1 MSSMLT
7 AAALR
12 AGKHVLCEK
21 PLAMNSRESA
31 ELVRIAADSGRAA
44 GVAYNTRFY
53 PLCHEAVDRIR
64 AGFLGEVLHVNG
76 AYVQD
81 WLLKDTD
88 FNWRVLAEDGGELR
102 AVADIGT
109 HWLDL
114 IQFITGHRIV
124 QVFADLRTVNTTRQ
138 RPRGGVETFSGT
150 SNSYNTTESIAIT
163 TDDCGCVML
172 RFDNGA
178 NGCLWVSQTTAGRK
192 NCLRFELAGSQ
203 EAFSWNSEAPNELWI
218 GHRDRPNELLIRDP
232 SLLRDSARTI
242 TNYPGGHNEGFPDT
256 FKQLFRSFYGY
267 IAAGNFQDPPPFPT
281 FADGHREIVLCEAVL
296 ESHRAQRW
304 ITIEEAA
311 P

>member
-7 AAALR
+7 VAALR

-44 GVAYNTRFY
+44 GVAYNIRFY
-53 PLCHEAVDRIR
+53 PLCHEAADRIR

-102 AVADIGT
+102 AVADVET

-124 QVFADLRTVNTTRQ
+124 QVFADLRTVNTTR
-138 RPRGGVETFSGT
+138 RVRSPTTPAATTKAFRIRSSNCFAVSTAISRLAISKTRHRFPRSPTATVRS
-150 SNSYNTTESIAIT
+150 SSVRRSCKAIAH
-163 TDDCGCVML
+163 
-172 RFDNGA
+172 N
-178 NGCLWVSQTTAGRK
+178 AG
-192 NCLRFELAGSQ
+192 
-203 EAFSWNSEAPNELWI
+203 
-218 GHRDRPNELLIRDP
+218 
-232 SLLRDSARTI
+232 SLLRRPPLEQNSGGCRPWGHFDQGG
-242 TNYPGGHNEGFPDT
+242 PGE
-256 FKQLFRSFYGY
+256 RSG
-267 IAAGNFQDPPPFPT
+267 
-281 FADGHREIVLCEAVL
+281 
-296 ESHRAQRW
+296 
-304 ITIEEAA
+304 
-311 P
+311 